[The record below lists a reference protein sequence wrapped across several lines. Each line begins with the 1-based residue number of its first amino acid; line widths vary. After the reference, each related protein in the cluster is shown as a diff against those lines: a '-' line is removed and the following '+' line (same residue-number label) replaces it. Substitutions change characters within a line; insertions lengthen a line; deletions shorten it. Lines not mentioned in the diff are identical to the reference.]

1 MYTET
6 QTTRAIPFN
15 YQVIRQVNYSFLNFD
30 LRELI
35 GILKNDQKWKKGE
48 MNMMILRKN
57 PVKRIILA
65 VLHEKTQIKS
75 VQIND
80 SITIQVIEG
89 HLKLHF
95 KKESVDLLNG
105 ETITLD
111 EKTKY
116 KINSID
122 ETAFILTLV
131 S

>member
-1 MYTET
+1 MFTEI
-6 QTTRAIPFN
+6 QTTRAIQFN
-15 YQVIRQVNYSFLNFD
+15 YLAKRQANYSFPNFD

-35 GILKNDQKWKKGE
+35 GILKNDLKWKKGE

-57 PVKRIILA
+57 QVKKIVLA

-95 KKESVDLLNG
+95 KKESVDLING
-105 ETITLD
+105 ETITID

-122 ETAFILTLV
+122 ETSFLITLI